1 MPPKPPVLADVAR
14 LAGVSHQTVS
24 RVVNGHPNVS
34 NGTRSRVESAISALG
49 YRPNAAARSL
59 ATGRTHSIGVVAG
72 ELGQF
77 GPSKMLVGIQAAA
90 REAGYTV
97 NIVALKDYSVETV
110 HEAVDSLLHHG
121 VEALAAIAPH
131 TSALQALTRISTGV
145 PLATVGGTTGAGA
158 SVAADQEQGTEA
170 AVRHLVSLGHR
181 RIAHLAGPLD
191 WTDASRRRESWER
204 ALRAAGLEPAQV
216 LNGDWSAGSGYQ
228 AGLDFDLASGT
239 TAVFASNDQ
248 MALGFMKALRERGC
262 VVPADFSV
270 VGFDDVPEAA
280 FYEPSLTT
288 VRQDFETV
296 GRSCVQH
303 LLGQLSSNGRAF
315 PLLVPSTLVLRAST
329 AAPPASA

>member
-1 MPPKPPVLADVAR
+1 MPSKPPVLADVAR

-34 NGTRSRVESAISALG
+34 TGTRSRVESAITALG

-90 REAGYTV
+90 REAGYMV

-110 HEAVDSLLHHG
+110 HEAVNSLLHHG

-145 PLATVGGTTGAGA
+145 PLATVGGTATGAGA
-158 SVAADQEQGTEA
+158 GVAADQEQGTEA

-191 WTDASRRRESWER
+191 WTDASRRLASWER
-204 ALRAAGLEPAQV
+204 ALRAEGLEPAQV

-228 AGLDFDLASGT
+228 AGLDFRLDSGT

-270 VGFDDVPEAA
+270 VGVDDVPEAA
-280 FYEPSLTT
+280 FYEPALTT

-303 LLGQLSSNGRAF
+303 LLGQLSDDGTAL
-315 PLLVPSTLVLRAST
+315 PLLVPSTLILRGST
-329 AAPPASA
+329 AAPPAS